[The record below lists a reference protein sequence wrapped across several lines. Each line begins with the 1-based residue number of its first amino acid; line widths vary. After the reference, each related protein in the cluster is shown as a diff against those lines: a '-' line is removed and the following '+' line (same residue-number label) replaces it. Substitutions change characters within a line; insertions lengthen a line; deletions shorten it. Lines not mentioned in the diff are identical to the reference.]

1 MGKNASIKAGL
12 PAVDSFAVTPGE
24 AVVKEICS
32 IVSNMCGIQLGE
44 RQFSMVESRLKSRMI
59 RLGIQ
64 EGADYLAYL
73 RENASSESNQLL
85 SLITTH
91 HTYFFR
97 EFNHFEF
104 LIREG
109 LARVIPE
116 ARKRQ
121 DKTIRVW
128 SAACSRGQEV
138 YTIGTFLDYHLRQMA
153 PDLNFSVHGTDVDPE
168 SVKVGVN
175 GVYHFQELKS
185 IPSVYVG
192 QNWIRGTAEIAD
204 YAKIKTSIRERCTF
218 GVFNLVKTESEKD
231 PGMFD
236 LIFCRNVFI
245 YFNDEQIKKCVTYL
259 MQKIHPHGYLFVGI
273 SESLSHL
280 NLSLDYVGPATYGR
294 LKTGA
299 SANVIPI
306 RSKVETPPVEPAAA
320 AAADAV
326 RSKMTLPSATRTS
339 PAAPAL
345 IRVLCVDDSTSIL
358 SILKKVLSK
367 ETGFE
372 VVGTALN
379 GKEAIEKLKSLK
391 VDAMTLDIH
400 MPEMDGISYLK
411 SQMKNGHPPV
421 IMVSTVNRDNS
432 EVAGQ
437 AIQLGASDYIEKPT
451 LANLEERSD
460 EIRAK
465 IKTAV
470 MFKSL
475 ASTSSFDS
483 QFQRKYKVTDPENK
497 IHLILGAL
505 QHKRKVSFV
514 LKNLEKNSPP
524 LVFLAEGVGGAI
536 HAIAQEMSK
545 ETAAKVEINS
555 TEFKPGGVYLLD
567 FNTYHS
573 KLKGL
578 LSTKK
583 ISTLVWGVQ
592 TKKAK
597 DWLVSLGTQSLFLE
611 DSGADNSQVYG
622 ELQDLAGHVA
632 PLTSYYSVAE
642 EYLG

>member
-1 MGKNASIKAGL
+1 
-12 PAVDSFAVTPGE
+12 
-24 AVVKEICS
+24 
-32 IVSNMCGIQLGE
+32 
-44 RQFSMVESRLKSRMI
+44 MVESRLKSRMI

-64 EGADYLAYL
+64 EGQEYLTYL
-73 RENASSESNQLL
+73 RENASAESTQLL

-109 LARVIPE
+109 FARIISEV
-116 ARKRQ
+116 RKRP
-121 DKTIRVW
+121 DKTVRVW

-138 YTIGTFLDYHLRQMA
+138 YTIATFLEYHLRQLA
-153 PDLNFSVHGTDVDPE
+153 PDLNYSVYGTDVDPE

-185 IPSVYVG
+185 IPAVYMG
-192 QNWIRGTAEIAD
+192 QNWIRGSGEIAE
-204 YAKIKTSIRERCTF
+204 YAKIRTAVRERCSF
-218 GVFNLVKTESEKD
+218 GVFNLVKTETEKD
-231 PGMFD
+231 PGFFD

-245 YFNDEQIKKCVTYL
+245 YFNDDQIKKCVNYL
-259 MQKIHPHGYLFVGI
+259 MQKIHPHGFLFVGI

-280 NLSLDYVGPATYGR
+280 NMALDYLGPATYGR
-294 LKTGA
+294 LN
-299 SANVIPI
+299 ANPSSNIVPI
-306 RSKVETPPVEPAAA
+306 RTKVEAPPAAA
-320 AAADAV
+320 HA
-326 RSKMTLPSATRTS
+326 SAPR
-339 PAAPAL
+339 PAPPRAPVQASASL
-345 IRVLCVDDSTSIL
+345 IRVLCVDDSASIL

-367 ETGFE
+367 ENGFE

-379 GKEAIEKLKSLK
+379 GKEAIEKLKTLK

-411 SQMKNGHPPV
+411 AQMKNGHPPV

-470 MFKSL
+470 LFKAL
-475 ASTSSFDS
+475 ASASTLDF

-497 IHLILGAL
+497 VHLVLGAL

-524 LVFLAEGVGGAI
+524 LVFLAEGMGGAI
-536 HAIAQEMSK
+536 HAVAQEMSK
-545 ETAAKVEINS
+545 ETSAKVEINS
-555 TEFKPGGVYLLD
+555 TDFKPGGVYLLD
-567 FNTYHS
+567 FNAHQA
-573 KLKGL
+573 KLKAILG
-578 LSTKK
+578 SKK

-592 TKKAK
+592 TSKAK
-597 DWLVSLGTQSLFLE
+597 EWIVSIGSQSLFLE
-611 DSGADNSQVYG
+611 DSGADNAQTYG

-632 PLTSYYSVAE
+632 PLTSYFSVAE